1 MVYFAYYRGKLFPKQ
16 ETVKYNTVRSK
27 FNYDEKEED
36 IMSDKNERIVK
47 VVVPIIIAII
57 SVFVLARFAASPEF
71 HAKTIGALED
81 KKTTVME
88 LTAASTAAST
98 AITLLPGDAATPIAD
113 KLADL
118 STYFL
123 VVLCA
128 IYLEKYL
135 VTITGYV
142 TFVIL
147 IPVACAMLSA
157 SVLWKKEIWKA
168 IAAKLIIF
176 GITIFLVVPAS
187 VKVSNMIEKTYN
199 SSIEKTLESAKQTT
213 EEIEKDAEEEK
224 SGISGIISS
233 VKDGVAGAV
242 EKVEHVLNNFI
253 EALAVMLV
261 TSCVIPIV
269 VLLFFVWLIKMTV
282 GANLSIPK
290 KPELPGMN

>member
-1 MVYFAYYRGKLFPKQ
+1 MSKKT
-16 ETVKYNTVRSK
+16 ETIIKAV
-27 FNYDEKEED
+27 
-36 IMSDKNERIVK
+36 I
-47 VVVPIIIAII
+47 PIIIAVI
-57 SVFVLARFAASPEF
+57 SIFVLSRFAASPDF
-71 HAKTIGALED
+71 HAATIESLDD

-88 LTAASTAAST
+88 LTAASTAASA
-98 AITLLPGDAATPIAD
+98 AITLLPGDTATPIAD

-147 IPVACAMLSA
+147 IPTACAMLTV
-157 SVLWKKEIWKA
+157 SVLLKRNIWKA
-168 IAAKLIIF
+168 IATKLIIF

-187 VKVSNMIEKTYN
+187 VKVANMIEETYN

-213 EEIEKDAEEEK
+213 GEIEEDAGQENK
-224 SGISGIISS
+224 GGLSGILSS
-233 VKDGVAGAV
+233 MKDGVSNV
-242 EKVEHVLNNFI
+242 TKKVENVLNNFI

-261 TSCVIPIV
+261 TSCVIPII
-269 VLLFFVWLIKMTV
+269 VLLFFVWLIKMVFGVTIS
-282 GANLSIPK
+282 LPR
-290 KPELPGMN
+290 KPELSGVN